1 MPISAGM
8 TQPHR
13 FTLAG
18 SLLAALVVLVPA
30 WPSEAANECRVSY
43 TFMSGSGPS
52 AVPGVDHEEVSANS
66 IENIN
71 QSQMGYV
78 VNDRDWPVEV
88 EVTMV
93 GGGTKWV
100 LLGKKDDRDPA
111 HINYVG
117 NITLKK
123 VKCLPG
129 GTASTGSPA
138 PAGTGAEPT
147 TQMMLMMQMMQMT
160 QEEMKNDQPK
170 RVEAQKQLI
179 HQIFAAVR
187 AIAVP
192 HAEALATW
200 AAQANVLVKKTAAD
214 FAGCPSTAAQAQYD
228 DLKQKRTMAVAARDG
243 AQAASMQA
251 QQALASC
258 LSQTANSPSC
268 SAAHAALTFSAT
280 HSSAVTAIAAIDSA
294 LAALRGLRCVSALTN
309 RPVPLV
315 ANP

>member
-1 MPISAGM
+1 MAI
-8 TQPHR
+8 
-13 FTLAG
+13 
-18 SLLAALVVLVPA
+18 ALLVPA

-43 TFMSGSGPS
+43 TFMSGGGPS
-52 AVPGVDHEEVSANS
+52 AVPGVDHEEVSANN
-66 IENIN
+66 IEDIN
-71 QSQMGYV
+71 QSQMRYV

-88 EVTMV
+88 EVTML

-100 LLGKKDDRDPA
+100 LLGEKDDRDPA

-138 PAGTGAEPT
+138 PGGTGAEPM
-147 TQMMLMMQMMQMT
+147 TQMMLMMQMT
-160 QEEMKNDQPK
+160 QEEMKKDQPK

-187 AIAVP
+187 AIVVP

-200 AAQANVLVKKTAAD
+200 AAQANSLVKKAATD
-214 FAGCPSTAAQAQYD
+214 FAGCPSPAAQAQYN
-228 DLKQKRTMAVAARDG
+228 DLKQKRTMAVSARDA

-251 QQALASC
+251 QEALTSC
-258 LSQTANSPSC
+258 LSQTGSSPSC
-268 SAAHAALTFSAT
+268 SSAHAALTFSAT
-280 HSSAVTAIAAIDSA
+280 HSSAVTAVAAIDSA
-294 LAALRGLRCVSALTN
+294 RAALRGLRCVSPITN
-309 RPVPLV
+309 RPVALV